1 MAPKPKTTITAAEVN
16 DKFDKWRELRRP
28 YEISWFLTTAFV
40 RGLHNIFW
48 HHTLQ
53 TIRLKDEP
61 EYRHKSVINHM
72 LPKYKARQAKFLKNR
87 FDPIVIPASSDREDK
102 MNAEATQLAL
112 RYALRKEGL
121 ELKYREAL
129 NWANTCSKGFWWLSW
144 DETKLARIKDPATGQ
159 VQDGIAGDV
168 TLEVGSPFEI
178 LVPDIG
184 IAHIGDQPEIMRVR
198 SRSKEEVLLRYPKL
212 KELLDKKVGEGNNVE
227 LFHYQ
232 RQIASMS
239 DRGQSGEEKRVD
251 PTFVV
256 KEWFCRPNGT
266 YPNGA
271 YAVIVEDQVV
281 RFNEALPYDFYL
293 DQANP
298 YPVVE
303 FPDMELAGQFWPA
316 TLMEQLIPMQKEYNL
331 LRSKGI
337 EQIKLAAHPK
347 LIVSQFCQ
355 FPEDGW
361 TDQPGEVIRIMTPP
375 GVPEPKVIAPG
386 NIAPD
391 VWNMLRTLKEEFDLV
406 SNIYPAAQGAA
417 GQASSGFQTNLLQ
430 EAADSVHAPDI
441 RLHELAM
448 EEACRKIRKLMVLGY
463 SEPRLLSITS
473 RNSLPDVREF
483 SSENIDEHAEIIIWT
498 GSALSNSP
506 AVRTQ
511 QVLELWSSGLLGS
524 GQNPEER
531 RKALG
536 LVNLNGIGELQEE
549 ERRDEESAMLENE
562 DFKNNLP
569 VVKPLPFENH
579 QIHWAKHTDLIKSP
593 EWRIFTEEQKQAA
606 IEHLI
611 WTAKWINPAQAVELA
626 KEFGRQDLMMEVAP
640 PPPPPPPPGGT
651 PPPPGPQGA
660 PGPPMPP
667 QQPPPQTNPQGV

>member
-1 MAPKPKTTITAAEVN
+1 MAKPPKVTAAEIN

-28 YEISWFLTTAFV
+28 YEINWFLTSAFV

-72 LPKYKARQAKFLKNR
+72 LPKFKARQAKFLKNR

-102 MNAEATQLAL
+102 LNAEATQLAL
-112 RYALRKEGL
+112 RYALRKEGI

-144 DETKLARIKDPATGQ
+144 DETKLGRIKDPVTDQ
-159 VQDGIAGDV
+159 IQDGEVGDV
-168 TLEVGSPFEI
+168 VIETGSPFEV
-178 LVPDIG
+178 LVADIG
-184 IAHIGDQPEIMRVR
+184 ITHIGNQPEIMRVR
-198 SRSKEEVLLRYPKL
+198 SRTKEEILLRYPDL
-212 KELLDKKVGEGNNVE
+212 RETLEKKVGEGNNVE

-232 RQIASMS
+232 RQIATMS
-239 DRGQSGEEKRVD
+239 DRGQTSEEKRTD
-251 PTFVV
+251 PTYVV
-256 KEWFCRPNGT
+256 KEWFARPCGQ
-266 YPNGA
+266 YPKGA
-271 YAVIVEDQVV
+271 YAVVIEDQLV
-281 RFNEALPYDFYL
+281 RMTETLPYDFYL
-293 DQANP
+293 DQSNP

-303 FPDMELAGQFWPA
+303 FPDMEMAGQFWPA

-375 GVPEPKVIAPG
+375 GVPEPRVIAPG

-391 VWNMLRTLKEEFDLV
+391 VWNMLKTLKDEFDLV
-406 SNIYPAAQGAA
+406 SNIFPAAQGAA

-463 SEPRLLSITS
+463 TEPRLLSITS

-483 SSENIDEHAEIIIWT
+483 SSENIDEHAEITIWT

-511 QVLELWSSGLLGS
+511 QVLELWNAGLLGS

-549 ERRDEESAMLENE
+549 DRRDEESAMLENE
-562 DFKNNLP
+562 DFKNRQP

-593 EWRIFTEEQKQAA
+593 EWRLFDEQQKQAT

-611 WTAKWINPAQAVELA
+611 WTAKWINPQQAVELA
-626 KEFGRQDLMMEVAP
+626 KEFGRQDMMMAVAP
-640 PPPPPPPPGGT
+640 PPPPPGPPQGGPPQGGM

-660 PGPPMPP
+660 PGQPM
-667 QQPPPQTNPQGV
+667 PPPQTNPQGV

>member
-1 MAPKPKTTITAAEVN
+1 MAKETKKSVTAAEIN
-16 DKFDKWRELRRP
+16 DKYNKWRELRRP

-87 FDPIVIPASSDREDK
+87 FDPIVVPASSDREDK
-102 MNAEATQLAL
+102 LNAEATQLAL

-144 DETKLARIKDPATGQ
+144 DESKLGRIKDPVTGQ
-159 VQDGIAGDV
+159 IEDGAVGDI
-168 TLEVGSPFEI
+168 TIEVGSPFEI

-184 IAHIGDQPEIMRVR
+184 ITHIGDQPELMRVR
-198 SRSKEEVLLRYPKL
+198 ARSREEVLQRYPKL
-212 KELLDKKVGEGNNVE
+212 KEALEKKVGEGNNVE

-239 DRGQSGEEKRVD
+239 DRGSSSEEKKVE
-251 PTFVV
+251 PTFIV
-256 KEWFCRPNGT
+256 KEWFTRPNGT
-266 YPNGA
+266 FPNGA
-271 YAVIVEDQVV
+271 YAVVVEDELV
-281 RFNEALPYDFYL
+281 RFSESLPYDFYY
-293 DQANP
+293 DQSNP

-375 GVPEPKVIAPG
+375 GVPEPHVVNPG

-406 SNIYPAAQGAA
+406 TNIYPAAQGAA

-511 QVLELWSSGLLGS
+511 QVLELWGSGLLGS
-524 GQNPEER
+524 NQNPEER

-549 ERRDEESAMLENE
+549 DRRDEESAMLENE
-562 DFKNNLP
+562 DFKNSLP

-593 EWRIFTEEQKQAA
+593 EWRLFTEEQKAA
-606 IEHLI
+606 TIEHLI
-611 WTAKWINPAQAVELA
+611 WTAKWINPSQAVELA
-626 KEFGRQDLMMEVAP
+626 KEFGRQDMMMEVAP
-640 PPPPPPPPGGT
+640 PPPPPPPQGGM

-660 PGPPMPP
+660 PGPSM
-667 QQPPPQTNPQGV
+667 PPPQTNPPGV